1 MIKLLRKRNVAGISL
16 LKDKVY
22 LTQPDVKVMN
32 SGMEYEVIGQPTP
45 FTAVADI
52 IALHEEGAGS
62 RREPVPDGSGFT
74 MPYGC
79 SPHFGSVGK
88 YFTASHC
95 IPRDSNTVD
104 LIDRDL
110 KKVSTANVIKKHK
123 WKKFGFFC
131 FLFSVLTKKIQCIN
145 EDWAVLDAGNEGDK
159 PIGVL
164 SGGTVPPGYT
174 FIAPL
179 VENPEKYV
187 GSKVTGIA
195 FDYDARDYHVCICDI
210 FDYGIVKYTID
221 NKPYLVKVWYAR
233 GYSKPG
239 FSGTNAFPAVSPPS
253 RTQDLRCS

>member
-1 MIKLLRKRNVAGISL
+1 MIKLLRKHNVVGISL

-45 FTAVADI
+45 FIAVADI
-52 IALHEEGAGS
+52 IALHEALHEEGAGS
-62 RREPVPDGSGFT
+62 RRELGGSGFT

-88 YFTASHC
+88 YYTANHC

-110 KKVSTANVIKKHK
+110 KKVGTANVIKKHK

-131 FLFSVLTKKIQCIN
+131 FLLSVLTKKMQCIN
-145 EDWAVLDAGNEGDK
+145 EDWAVLDAGNDGDK

-195 FDYDARDYHVCICDI
+195 FDYDARDYHICICDI
-210 FDYGIVKYTID
+210 FDYGVVKYVIGSEW
-221 NKPYLVKVWYAR
+221 YFVRVWYAK
-233 GYSKPG
+233 GFSKPG
-239 FSGTNAFPAVSPPS
+239 FSGTNIYPLISTQHAV
-253 RTQDLRCS
+253 